1 LPFPELGGVEG
12 TEPSMLRRFDRRV
25 ATPGEHPSSGCIARV
40 SVARERRRSKCRDDR
55 GPKPKKRFVAF
66 SLATFLTQD

>member
-40 SVARERRRSKCRDDR
+40 SVARERRRSK
-55 GPKPKKRFVAF
+55 
-66 SLATFLTQD
+66 